1 MNWTTSTIAAT
12 YLPEIVFFCFLMDGW
27 RGCVSSLACTVM
39 RTIMILD
46 QRQVSLLLCL
56 AVMTVSFI

>member
-1 MNWTTSTIAAT
+1 MNWTTSTIAAI
-12 YLPEIVFFCFLMDGW
+12 YLPELFFFCFLMDGW
-27 RGCVSSLACTVM
+27 SDCVSSLACTVM

-46 QRQVSLLLCL
+46 QRLVSLLLCL

>member
-12 YLPEIVFFCFLMDGW
+12 YLPEIVFFCFLMD
-27 RGCVSSLACTVM
+27 GCVSSLACTVM